1 MNILLFAVNQSTF
14 VLRDIK
20 ILQSKYKVTFCKSNE
35 RSFIDIFKLIKS
47 HDIIFL
53 WFASIRFFF
62 PALIAKIYRKK
73 IVTVAGGFDVAK
85 VESGSMGSKW
95 KSLIVKSIL
104 NLSNK
109 VLAVSN
115 SNQNEIIQNCKIDV
129 SKIEMIYHGF
139 EDFEQ
144 INLDNKK
151 DIILTIGFID
161 DLSYTRKGI
170 DRLFRLAEELPK
182 IEFHLIGTLVLNS
195 IHVDIPNNVVLHA
208 HLNFMENKFIE
219 LLESAKIYIQFSKHE
234 SFGCSV
240 AEAMQFGCI
249 PIVSDSYSLPEVVG
263 NCGLKN
269 N

>member
-1 MNILLFAVNQSTF
+1 
-14 VLRDIK
+14 
-20 ILQSKYKVTFCKSNE
+20 
-35 RSFIDIFKLIKS
+35 
-47 HDIIFL
+47 
-53 WFASIRFFF
+53 
-62 PALIAKIYRKK
+62 
-73 IVTVAGGFDVAK
+73 
-85 VESGSMGSKW
+85 MGSKW

-109 VLAVSN
+109 VLAISN

-182 IEFHLIGTLVLNS
+182 IEFHLIGTLVLNN
-195 IHVDIPNNVVLHA
+195 IH
-208 HLNFMENKFIE
+208 
-219 LLESAKIYIQFSKHE
+219 
-234 SFGCSV
+234 
-240 AEAMQFGCI
+240 
-249 PIVSDSYSLPEVVG
+249 
-263 NCGLKN
+263 
-269 N
+269 